1 MRMIVDRIE
10 EGFVVCELEDGTF
23 KNFLSVVLPPDI
35 REGSVLVYSDG
46 EYSVDIE
53 AEAERREKLF
63 ALQNSI
69 FDE

>member
-23 KNFLSVVLPPDI
+23 KNILSVVLPPEI

-53 AEAERREKLF
+53 AEEERRAKLF